1 MTINLKG
8 LARVDVL
15 VALHNAARPKALHGG
30 YPTTPMDTI
39 EADELLSQATYF
51 TFVNGRALF
60 VDLGSEEFDARD
72 YDSHN
77 GRGCAAEALAPLIA
91 RYTREPT
98 ADEDRAFVEAI
109 MGTGTIPRMQQK

>member
-15 VALHNAARPKALHGG
+15 VALHNAARPGALHGG
-30 YPTTPMDTI
+30 YPATPMDTV
-39 EADELLSQATYF
+39 EADELLSQSNYF

-60 VDLGSEEFDARD
+60 VDLGGDQLDARD

-77 GRGCAAEALAPLIA
+77 GPGCAAWALAPLIA
-91 RYTREPT
+91 RLTREPT
-98 ADEDRAFVEAI
+98 PAEDRAFASSI
-109 MGTGTIPRMQQK
+109 MATGVIPRIQQK